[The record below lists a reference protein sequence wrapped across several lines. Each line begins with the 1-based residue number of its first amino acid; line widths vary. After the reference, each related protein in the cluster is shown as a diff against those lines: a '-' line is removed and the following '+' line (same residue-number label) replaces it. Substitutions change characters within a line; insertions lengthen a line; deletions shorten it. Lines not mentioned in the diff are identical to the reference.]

1 MPSTDGVEVARLTPS
16 EVPAAVGVLARG
28 MRDNPIHVAAL
39 GDDADRRERLL
50 ARMFTGMWR
59 HMDQR
64 ALCARRDGEVV
75 GVCGRLPPGACRP
88 TLLQG
93 LRMTPA
99 LIALG
104 PRTTIRTSRWVGAW
118 GRRDPGERHEHL
130 GPVAV
135 DRHLQGLGIG
145 SAMLAVHAEDLDG
158 AGLTGWL
165 ETDRA
170 ENVRLYSRFGYV
182 VVEEADVLGVPN
194 WFMRRPPAP
203 RRH

>member
-1 MPSTDGVEVARLTPS
+1 MPSTDGVEVARLTQS

-28 MRDNPIHVAAL
+28 MRDNPIHVAVL

-88 TLLQG
+88 TTLQG

-99 LIALG
+99 LIAFG
-104 PRTTIRTSRWVGAW
+104 PRTMIRTGRWVGAW
-118 GRRDPGERHEHL
+118 GKRDPDERHEHL

-145 SAMLAVHAEDLDG
+145 SAMLAVHAEDLDA

-182 VVEEADVLGVPN
+182 VVEEAEVLGVPN
-194 WFMRRPPAP
+194 WFMRRAP
-203 RRH
+203 SG